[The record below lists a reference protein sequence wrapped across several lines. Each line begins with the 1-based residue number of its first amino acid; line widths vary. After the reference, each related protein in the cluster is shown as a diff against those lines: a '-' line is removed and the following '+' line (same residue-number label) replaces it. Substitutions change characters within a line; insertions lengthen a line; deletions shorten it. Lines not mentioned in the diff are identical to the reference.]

1 MNGRTFFVFSLLS
14 LLLSTIACGSLEEQA
29 LEEPTP
35 EATPEPGVETAFLFA
50 TDFASSGQLLT
61 SGISDPTTIDNS
73 GVAGLGS
80 SAIVRIFDGLVYVL
94 HDGFSVASSDNVQIL
109 DPANQF
115 ATVNQWST
123 GNGTN
128 PQDLVVIGNRAT
140 ISLYNPEQDS
150 ESVDANGNPADL
162 IVMNL
167 DTGEITDRISFFDSL
182 NDDGSRL
189 GRAAAMVLADDLLY
203 VCLQDLEADFS
214 HNAAGKIG
222 VIDTDTN
229 EIADVITLQGRN
241 PVDIVYSPTEE
252 RLLVA
257 LQAPF
262 DFALGNFDT
271 SLPFGGIES
280 IALLE
285 DNRTALIPDEEL
297 GGYVE
302 RLAIVS
308 DRVFAVVSEMDPVTF
323 SFSSDVMVLQDDDE
337 IADGASVFVSGSTDV
352 RDIATDSLERLWI
365 SRRSINANDGLASDP
380 QVDVFDTDSGAQIGT
395 SLVPP
400 VPVTSIAIGEI

>member
-1 MNGRTFFVFSLLS
+1 M
-14 LLLSTIACGSLEEQA
+14 
-29 LEEPTP
+29 
-35 EATPEPGVETAFLFA
+35 
-50 TDFASSGQLLT
+50 
-61 SGISDPTTIDNS
+61 
-73 GVAGLGS
+73 GS
-80 SAIVRIFDGLVYVL
+80 SAVVRIFDGLIYVL
-94 HDGFSVASSDNVQIL
+94 HDGFSVASSDNVQII
-109 DPANQF
+109 DPSNQF
-115 ATVNQWST
+115 ATINQWST

-128 PQDLVVIGNRAT
+128 PQDIVVVGNQAT
-140 ISLYNPEQDS
+140 ISLYNPEQDP
-150 ESVDANGNPADL
+150 ENVDSDGNSADV

-167 DTGEITDRISFFDSL
+167 DTGEITDRISFFNFL
-182 NDDGSRL
+182 NDDDARL
-189 GRAAAMVLADDLLY
+189 GRAAQMVLVDDLLY

-222 VIDTDTN
+222 VIDTDT
-229 EIADVITLQGRN
+229 EAIREVITLQGRN
-241 PVDIVYSPTEE
+241 PVDIVYSEVEE

-280 IALLE
+280 ISLLE
-285 DNRTALIPDEEL
+285 DNETALIPDEDL

-323 SFSSDVMVLQDDDE
+323 TFSSDIMVLQDDDE
-337 IADGASVFVSGSTDV
+337 TADGATAFVSGSTDV
-352 RDIATDSLERLWI
+352 REVATDSLERLWI
-365 SRRSINANDGLASDP
+365 SRRSINANDGSASDP
-380 QVDVFDTDSGAQIGT
+380 QVDVFDSDTGAQVGT